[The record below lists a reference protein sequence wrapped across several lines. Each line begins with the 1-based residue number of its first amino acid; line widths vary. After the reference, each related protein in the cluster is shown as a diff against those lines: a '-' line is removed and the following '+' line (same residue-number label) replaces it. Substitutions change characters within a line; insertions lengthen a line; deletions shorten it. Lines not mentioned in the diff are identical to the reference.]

1 MSIAKRPGL
10 PPYLRKAVLAKPRF
24 RPSAPAAE
32 PILVRTV
39 AFMPAYQRK
48 RIH

>member
-1 MSIAKRPGL
+1 MSIAKRPL
-10 PPYLRKAVLAKPRF
+10 PRYLRRPALAKPKF
-24 RPSAPAAE
+24 RSSIPAE

>member
-10 PPYLRKAVLAKPRF
+10 PPYQRKSVLAKPRL
-24 RPSAPAAE
+24 RASTPAE

-39 AFMPAYQRK
+39 AFMPAYQR
-48 RIH
+48 RRVH

>member
-10 PPYLRKAVLAKPRF
+10 PRYLRKPALATPKCRSSIP
-24 RPSAPAAE
+24 AE
-32 PILVRTV
+32 PVLVRTV

-48 RIH
+48 RVH

>member
-1 MSIAKRPGL
+1 MSIAKRSVL
-10 PPYLRKAVLAKPRF
+10 PPYRRKPALARPRLRA
-24 RPSAPAAE
+24 STSIE
-32 PILVRTV
+32 PVLVRTV

>member
-10 PPYLRKAVLAKPRF
+10 PPYLRKSALAKPRL
-24 RPSAPAAE
+24 RTSTPAE

-39 AFMPAYQRK
+39 AFVPAYQRR

>member
-1 MSIAKRPGL
+1 MSIAKRPAL
-10 PPYLRKAVLAKPRF
+10 PPYRRKPALARPRLRASVPV
-24 RPSAPAAE
+24 E
-32 PILVRTV
+32 PVLVRTV

>member
-1 MSIAKRPGL
+1 MTTAKRHGL
-10 PPYLRKAVLAKPRF
+10 PRYLRKSVPAKPKL
-24 RPSAPAAE
+24 PSSMPAA
-32 PILVRTV
+32 PVLVRTV

>member
-1 MSIAKRPGL
+1 MSTAKRTRMPR
-10 PPYLRKAVLAKPRF
+10 YLRAPALAKPKF
-24 RPSAPAAE
+24 RAPMPAA
-32 PILVRTV
+32 PVLVRTV

>member
-1 MSIAKRPGL
+1 MSVAKRQGL
-10 PPYLRKAVLAKPRF
+10 PPYLRRPVLVKPRL
-24 RPSAPAAE
+24 RASAPAE

>member
-1 MSIAKRPGL
+1 MSTAKRHGL
-10 PPYLRKAVLAKPRF
+10 PPYLRKPALAKPVRT
-24 RPSAPAAE
+24 SMPAA
-32 PILVRTV
+32 PVLVRTV

>member
-10 PPYLRKAVLAKPRF
+10 PPYLRKSALPKPRF
-24 RPSAPAAE
+24 RASAPVE

-39 AFMPAYQRK
+39 AFVPAYQRK